1 MWNNLITSVLYYGFS
16 RSRYEPCCFI
26 KREQSDVIVVCIY
39 VDDLLM
45 TGSSEEKVEAT
56 KEYLEY
62 RITL

>member
-1 MWNNLITSVLYYGFS
+1 
-16 RSRYEPCCFI
+16 
-26 KREQSDVIVVCIY
+26 VIVVCIY